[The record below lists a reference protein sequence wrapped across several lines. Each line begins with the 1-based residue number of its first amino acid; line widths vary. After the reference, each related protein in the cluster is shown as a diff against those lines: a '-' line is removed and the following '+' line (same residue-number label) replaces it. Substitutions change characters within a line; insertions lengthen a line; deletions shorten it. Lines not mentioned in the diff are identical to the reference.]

1 MIQEAE
7 VRSTIRPTLHLVG
20 VTTRRMAAMVDWY
33 AKVLGM
39 TPVHQS
45 SATLGKDAAVS
56 VSAAWITNDRAN
68 HRIGLF
74 SAPAL
79 RDAPDKA
86 GLTRIQHVA
95 FEYVTIDDLLN
106 TYLRLKGLG
115 IEPLIAADHGATT
128 SLYYADPDGNGVEL
142 LVDNFGDSA
151 ESSEYMRTS
160 PEFAAM
166 PVGAYVDPE
175 QLVAARQAGAS
186 FAELHRRAYAGEFT
200 PATAVDPR
208 VLL

>member
-1 MIQEAE
+1 
-7 VRSTIRPTLHLVG
+7 VG
-20 VTTRRMAAMVDWY
+20 WY

-39 TPVHQS
+39 TPIHQS
-45 SATLGKDAAVS
+45 SAALGKGAAVS
-56 VSAAWITNDRAN
+56 ASAAWVTNDRAN
-68 HRIGLF
+68 HRIGLI
-74 SAPAL
+74 SAPVL

-128 SLYYADPDGNGVEL
+128 ALYYADPDGNSVEL
-142 LVDNFGDSA
+142 LVDNFGDWAAST
-151 ESSEYMRTS
+151 EFMRTS

-166 PVGAYVDPE
+166 PMGAYVDPE